1 MSYLASFGSGMLEQ
15 SLKNKEDYIQRQYDL
30 AKDLSPLVLQEIAD
44 KKKLIKAEE
53 DTRNTLSQFY
63 KPNEIN
69 LLASANKNIL
79 YSDDPLTDA
88 KTLIDNMG
96 GQSRFTNVAQNFD
109 KEVSTNTQQELDNFK
124 SFYTNNVAEQLGT
137 GTSMLDFVLGN
148 KSNTI
153 ENQETAQADTPEETV
168 EQPMIDP
175 VQTTSD
181 RPILRDI
188 AFSSTEAFVNSDAG
202 KVALA
207 DKGQDKR
214 ADNMTTY
221 QWLQTDV
228 DINTGEAES
237 QFTGSDFNP
246 IPRKDYYTI
255 EYNKQV
261 AGSPQGNDV
270 SQQQARIE
278 LEGGTQELNSQMRS
292 YVQGIINSGDAEEA
306 RGAIEFLTSM
316 GIPFAEEFPQL
327 NVIASS

>member
-181 RPILRDI
+181 RPMLRDI
-188 AFSSTEAFVNSDAG
+188 AFSVDPGFIDSDAE
-202 KVALA
+202 KIAQM
-207 DKGQDKR
+207 DYGQDKQKET
-214 ADNMTTY
+214 TTY
-221 QWLQTDV
+221 YNWLQTDV
-228 DINTGEAES
+228 DMNTGEAES